1 MFGCQTYGLR
11 PDLITAAKAL
21 SAGYQPIGAVL
32 LGEPMHQVLLAQSRR
47 IGTFGHGFT
56 TGGHPVAA
64 AVALRT
70 LQIYEEDDILGQVRA
85 CIPQFARRIRE
96 LAGHPLVGDAR
107 SIGLVGAIELMADGP
122 RRIPFAPE
130 LKVGARVAQRAL
142 EQGLILRPLVDT
154 ISFCPPLIIRPAE
167 VDFLF
172 DVVGRALDQVAAE
185 LTGPARAAGRVRRR
199 EIAC

>member
-1 MFGCQTYGLR
+1 
-11 PDLITAAKAL
+11 
-21 SAGYQPIGAVL
+21 
-32 LGEPMHQVLLAQSRR
+32 
-47 IGTFGHGFT
+47 
-56 TGGHPVAA
+56 VAA

-85 CIPQFARRIRE
+85 RAPQFARRISE

-107 SIGLVGAIELMADGP
+107 SVGLVGAIELMADGH
-122 RRIPFAPE
+122 RRIPFPPE
-130 LKVGARVAQRAL
+130 LKVGATVAQRAL

-154 ISFCPPLIIRPAE
+154 ISLCPPLIIRPAE

-185 LTGPARAAGRVRRR
+185 LTGPARAAVV
-199 EIAC
+199 